1 MLVIIVP
8 FKLRFYFM
16 KSFKKILQEATIDD
30 LKKYRILFDT
40 SPEATILTT
49 HDGKIL
55 DCNKSAINLYGYTR
69 KEMLQLTARDLMTND
84 ITDKSPENLTN
95 EHKRDGFISRGT
107 NKKKNGEIF
116 SVEIFTK
123 LIEVNDNTFRWT
135 TIHDLTYYK
144 DPNDNT
150 IISDE
155 KIKDMAQLL
164 PELIGE
170 PEIIIETDL
179 KGYIKYVNR
188 LFFEKSGYT
197 KDDIEK
203 GLKFEQLLL
212 PELRKEA
219 KKRFKKNLKGEFFE
233 INEYTGLRKDGSTLP
248 VMVFGK
254 RIESNGQIKGAL
266 IFAIDITA
274 HKRIE
279 KDLVNMEKFHVLGE
293 MSGGVIHDIN
303 NILTMILGYVEI
315 ASKKDYKHHECI
327 ICKKIID
334 KIKQAA
340 LDGSQIVKRIQNS
353 THLSKEQQCEP
364 INMNE
369 VVDEVVELLRPK
381 WDNNYLTREINLNV
395 VKKLN
400 PIPPV
405 TGNSAE
411 LREVLSNI
419 IINSIESMPHGG
431 SIIINTSLDNEYVI
445 VSVSDT
451 GTGLSEETKLNIF
464 KPFFTTKD
472 KGTGIG
478 LYVSQS
484 IAKKFGGDI
493 MFESKEGDGTIFK
506 VSLPAL
512 KEKEAK
518 KPRVPLS
525 ATGTKKFN
533 FLIIDDEI
541 NICDLLTDFL
551 TTEGHTV
558 NYTQNGKEGLVL
570 FETHLQ
576 DIVITDLNIP
586 EMSGLEIARLIK
598 EKSPKTII
606 IMLTGENIS
615 TEKIN
620 KEKELIDYFL
630 YKPIDFRKLSQVINQ
645 Q

>member
-1 MLVIIVP
+1 MNLIW
-8 FKLRFYFM
+8 
-16 KSFKKILQEATIDD
+16 
-30 LKKYRILFDT
+30 RI
-40 SPEATILTT
+40 P
-49 HDGKIL
+49 
-55 DCNKSAINLYGYTR
+55 
-69 KEMLQLTARDLMTND
+69 
-84 ITDKSPENLTN
+84 
-95 EHKRDGFISRGT
+95 
-107 NKKKNGEIF
+107 
-116 SVEIFTK
+116 V
-123 LIEVNDNTFRWT
+123 
-135 TIHDLTYYK
+135 
-144 DPNDNT
+144 
-150 IISDE
+150 
-155 KIKDMAQLL
+155 
-164 PELIGE
+164 
-170 PEIIIETDL
+170 ETDL
-179 KGYIKYVNR
+179 KGYIKSANR

-219 KKRFKKNLKGEFFE
+219 KKRFKKNLMGESFE
-233 INEYTGLRKDGSTLP
+233 INEYTGLRKDGSILP

-266 IFAIDITA
+266 IFAIDITD

-303 NILTMILGYVEI
+303 NILTMIIGYIEI
-315 ASKKDYKHHECI
+315 ASKKDYKHRECI
-327 ICKKIID
+327 VCKKIID

-340 LDGSQIVKRIQNS
+340 LDGSQIVKRIWNF
-353 THLSKEQQCEP
+353 THLSKEQHCEP
-364 INMNE
+364 IDMNE
-369 VVDEVVELLRPK
+369 IVDEVMELLRPK
-381 WDNNYLTREINLNV
+381 WDNNYLAREINLNV

-419 IINSIESMPHGG
+419 IINSIEAMPCGG
-431 SIIINTSLDNEYVI
+431 RIIINTSLDNEYVI

-451 GTGLSEETKLNIF
+451 GTGMSEETKLNIF

-472 KGTGIG
+472 KGTGLG
-478 LYVSQS
+478 MYVSQS
-484 IAKKFGGDI
+484 IAKKFCGDI
-493 MFESKEGDGTIFK
+493 MFESKEGGGTIFK

-518 KPRVPLS
+518 KPRVTLS

-541 NICDLLTDFL
+541 NICEILNEFL
-551 TTEGHTV
+551 TTEGHAV
-558 NYTQNGKEGLVL
+558 NYAQNGEEGLRL
-570 FETHLQ
+570 FETHFQ
-576 DIVITDLNIP
+576 DIIITDLNIP
-586 EMSGLEIARLIK
+586 EMSGLEIARRIK
-598 EKSPKTII
+598 EKSPKTLI

-620 KEKELIDYFL
+620 KEELIDYFL
-630 YKPIDFRKLSQVINQ
+630 YKPIDFQKLSQVINHAIINKTTHI
-645 Q
+645 

>member
-1 MLVIIVP
+1 
-8 FKLRFYFM
+8 M
-16 KSFKKILQEATIDD
+16 KSFKKLPQEATIDE
-30 LKKYRILFDT
+30 LKKYRLLVDT
-40 SPEATILTT
+40 LPEAIILTT

-69 KEMLQLTARDLMTND
+69 KEMLQLTAQDLMPND

-95 EHKRDGFISRGT
+95 EHKRDGFIYRGT

-123 LIEVNDNTFRWT
+123 LIEVNDNIFRWT

-144 DPNDNT
+144 YPGDNT

-155 KIKDMAQLL
+155 KIKDMAHFL

-179 KGYIKYVNR
+179 KGYIKSVNR

-203 GLKFEQLLL
+203 GLKVEQLLL

-219 KKRFKKNLKGEFFE
+219 KKKFKKNLMGESFE
-233 INEYTGLRKDGSTLP
+233 INEYTGLRKDGSILP
-248 VMVFGK
+248 VMVFGT

-303 NILTMILGYVEI
+303 NILTMILGYIEI

-327 ICKKIID
+327 VCKKIID
-334 KIKQAA
+334 KIKQAT
-340 LDGSQIVKRIQNS
+340 LDGSQIVKRIQNF
-353 THLSKEQQCEP
+353 THFSKEQQCEP

-381 WDNNYLTREINLNV
+381 WDNNSLTREINLTV
-395 VKKLN
+395 IKKLN
-400 PIPPV
+400 PIPLV

-451 GTGLSEETKLNIF
+451 GTGMSEETKLNIF

-472 KGTGIG
+472 KGTGLG
-478 LYVSQS
+478 MYVSQS

-493 MFESKEGDGTIFK
+493 MFESKEGDGTIFT
-506 VSLPAL
+506 VSLPAM
-512 KEKEAK
+512 KKKEAK
-518 KPRVPLS
+518 KPRVTLS

-541 NICDLLTDFL
+541 NICEILNDFL

-558 NYTQNGKEGLVL
+558 KYTQNGKEGLRL

-598 EKSPKTII
+598 EKSPKTLI

-630 YKPIDFRKLSQVINQ
+630 YKPIDFQKLSQVINQ
-645 Q
+645 SIINKTTNI